1 MLREKNS
8 CGQCRAKPVPS
19 TQICADC
26 LRREAMDNMML
37 AWSLLRPVERETFMR
52 RAGVGRFAA

>member
-1 MLREKNS
+1 
-8 CGQCRAKPVPS
+8 
-19 TQICADC
+19 
-26 LRREAMDNMML
+26 MDNMML